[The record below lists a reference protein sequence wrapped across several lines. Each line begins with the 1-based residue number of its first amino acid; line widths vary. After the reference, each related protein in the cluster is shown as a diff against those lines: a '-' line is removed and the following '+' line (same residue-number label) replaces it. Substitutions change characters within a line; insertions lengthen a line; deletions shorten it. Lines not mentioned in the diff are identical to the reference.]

1 MYSNILRITIIAIYC
16 NIITKCTVFNQIY
29 LCYKLQNIKLPKCL
43 KKLFYAQDL
52 ANKANLFFL
61 TNLKRL
67 FYSVQYIH
75 TEYISTDC

>member
-16 NIITKCTVFNQIY
+16 NIITKCTVFNKIY

-52 ANKANLFFL
+52 ANKATCFF
-61 TNLKRL
+61 K
-67 FYSVQYIH
+67 QI
-75 TEYISTDC
+75 